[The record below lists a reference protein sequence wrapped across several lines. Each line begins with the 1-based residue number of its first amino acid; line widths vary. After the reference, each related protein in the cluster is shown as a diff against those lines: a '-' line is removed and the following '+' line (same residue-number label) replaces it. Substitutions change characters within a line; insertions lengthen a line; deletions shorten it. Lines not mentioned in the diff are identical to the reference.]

1 MIDDLSQILQISK
14 VLKEHRLTN
23 WREETTNFIFKILI
37 YLKFL
42 QIDKIILKIK
52 QQIPSRRK

>member
-14 VLKEHRLTN
+14 VLKEHTINKLTRN
-23 WREETTNFIFKILI
+23 NVIFKILI

-42 QIDKIILKIK
+42 QIDTIILKIK